1 MFERRSLQFGI
12 GSVALAGL
20 LAISAVSAQNYP
32 AKPMRIIVPFG
43 AGGSVDTVARLLG
56 QRVAE
61 AWGQQVVVDARPGA
75 GSLIGTDLVAKAPA
89 DGYTLLMANASTA
102 SAISVYAKIPY
113 DLFRDFTT
121 VGLVGYTPH
130 ITVVHPS
137 LPAQTLQDLIRL
149 ARANP
154 GDINYSSSGNGVGS
168 HLAVELFKTM
178 AKVNVTHVPYKG
190 APAAVSAILGGEV
203 SLMIVNL
210 ISALPHVQTG
220 KLRALGLADVKR
232 SSLLPTVP
240 TMTEAGLRGYVFT
253 EWYGV
258 LAPAAMP
265 RDAIGKWNSEIN
277 RIVATHDFKEKL
289 SALGAEPSTGTP
301 EQFSGYL
308 KTEADR
314 YSKLVKEAGVTVE

>member
-1 MFERRSLQFGI
+1 MFERWSLHLVVCSYLI
-12 GSVALAGL
+12 GL
-20 LAISAVSAQNYP
+20 LAASAVSAQGYP
-32 AKPMRIIVPFG
+32 TKPMRIIVPFG

-75 GSLIGTDLVAKAPA
+75 GSLIGTDFVAKAPA

-113 DLFRDFTT
+113 DLFKDFTT

-149 ARANP
+149 AKAKP

-178 AKVNVTHVPYKG
+178 AKVDVTHVPYKV
-190 APAAVSAILGGEV
+190 APAAVSAILSGEG
-203 SLMIVNL
+203 SLMIVNP
-210 ISALPHVQTG
+210 ISALPHLQTR
-220 KLRALGLADVKR
+220 KFSALGLADVKR
-232 SSLLPTVP
+232 SSLLPNIP

-258 LAPAAMP
+258 IAPAAMP
-265 RDAIGKWNSEIN
+265 REAIGKWNSEIN
-277 RIVATHDFKEKL
+277 RIVATQDFREKL
-289 SALGAEPSTGTP
+289 SALGAEPSNGTP
-301 EQFSGYL
+301 EQFASYL

-314 YSKLVKEAGVTVE
+314 YSKLVKEAGVKVE

>member
-1 MFERRSLQFGI
+1 MFERWSLHLVVCSYLI
-12 GSVALAGL
+12 GL
-20 LAISAVSAQNYP
+20 LAASAVSAQGYP
-32 AKPMRIIVPFG
+32 TKPMRIIVPFG

-75 GSLIGTDLVAKAPA
+75 GSLIGTDFVAKAPA

-113 DLFRDFTT
+113 DLFKDFTT

-149 ARANP
+149 AKAKP

-190 APAAVSAILGGEV
+190 APAAVSAILSGEV

-232 SSLLPTVP
+232 SSLLPNIP

-258 LAPAAMP
+258 IAPAAMP
-265 RDAIGKWNSEIN
+265 REAIGKWNSEIN
-277 RIVATHDFKEKL
+277 RIVATQDFREKL
-289 SALGAEPSTGTP
+289 SALGAEPSNGTP
-301 EQFSGYL
+301 EQFASYL

-314 YSKLVKEAGVTVE
+314 YSKLVKEAGVKVE